1 MPRLNIEVLVDY
13 LLRLSDD
20 LYICWNESRNDE
32 LTASIDD
39 IRHRVN
45 LLIQNLRVLEER
57 PDE

>member
-1 MPRLNIEVLVDY
+1 MTHLNIEILIDY
-13 LLRLSDD
+13 LLRVSDD
-20 LYICWNESRNDE
+20 LYTCWTESRNDE

-45 LLIQNLRVLEER
+45 RLIQNLRVLEER

>member
-20 LYICWNESRNDE
+20 LYTCWTESRNDE

-45 LLIQNLRVLEER
+45 RLIQSLRVLEER

>member
-1 MPRLNIEVLVDY
+1 MPHLNIEVLVDY

-20 LYICWNESRNDE
+20 LYTCWNESRNDE

-39 IRHRVN
+39 IRHRVDT
-45 LLIQNLRVLEER
+45 LIQNLRVLEER